1 MARTGRRQQLTEF
14 LPFAA
19 VGLLTLQ
26 LGACTAN
33 VAAHG
38 HRLDAAALAQVEPGR
53 SSQREVVQLLGSPS
67 SLATFDNHTWYY
79 ISQRS
84 ERRSFY
90 QEKIVAQDVVAIH
103 FDDQGLVSQIDR
115 HGLDE
120 AREIEVVDR
129 ETPTAGNELTIL
141 EQFIGNIGR
150 FNPPSEEE
158 DD

>member
-1 MARTGRRQQLTEF
+1 MARAGQRQPSKEL
-14 LPFAA
+14 LPLAA
-19 VGLLTLQ
+19 IGLLTLQ
-26 LGACTAN
+26 LGGCAAN

-38 HRLDAAALAQVEPGR
+38 HRLDVAALAQVEPGR

-67 SLATFDNHTWYY
+67 SLATFDDRTWYY
-79 ISQRS
+79 ISQRT

-115 HGLDE
+115 HDLEE
-120 AREIEVVDR
+120 ATEIDVVDR

-150 FNPPSEEE
+150 FNPPAEEE
-158 DD
+158 E

>member
-1 MARTGRRQQLTEF
+1 MARTGWRRQVMEL

-19 VGLLTLQ
+19 IGLLAMP

-38 HRLDAAALAQVEPGR
+38 HRLDVAALAQVEPGR
-53 SSQREVVQLLGSPS
+53 SSQRDVVQLLGSPS

-79 ISQRS
+79 ISQRT

-90 QEKIVAQDVVAIH
+90 QERIVEQDVVAIR

-120 AREIEVVDR
+120 ANEIDMVDR

-141 EQFIGNIGR
+141 EQFVGNIGR
-150 FNPPSEEE
+150 FNPAPEE